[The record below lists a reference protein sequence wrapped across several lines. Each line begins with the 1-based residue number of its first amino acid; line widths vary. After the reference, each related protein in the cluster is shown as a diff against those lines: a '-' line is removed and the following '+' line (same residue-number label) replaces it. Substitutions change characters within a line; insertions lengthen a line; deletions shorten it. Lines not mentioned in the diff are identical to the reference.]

1 MSNWKPGMPSPNP
14 KGRPRGIVDK
24 RMRLNKALM
33 ADADTLLQVTKAK
46 ALEGDMTAMALL
58 LSRAVPTLK
67 AESADRVQFE
77 FDATKPVADQL
88 VQVAQAVANGEL
100 TIEQGRQFAE
110 ILQRIAAV
118 RALNQGGDNEAAL
131 IQAMRDMAAT
141 LTESGRA

>member
-1 MSNWKPGMPSPNP
+1 MSHWKPGMPSPNP

-33 ADADTLLQVTKAK
+33 ADADALLQVTKAK
-46 ALEGDMTAMALL
+46 AMEGDMSAMALL

-77 FDATKPVADQL
+77 FDPTKPVADQL

-100 TIEQGRQFAE
+100 TIEQGQQFAE

-118 RALNQGGDNEAAL
+118 RALNQGGDQQEAL
-131 IQAMRDMAAT
+131 VQAFRDLAT
-141 LTESGRA
+141 KLPV